1 MQSVST
7 AVKSLTEA
15 GLAGLAAPSDHLTDL
30 ENLVRSIDLRN
41 HTEKGHTT
49 NDCLEPFVLFF

>member
-15 GLAGLAAPSDHLTDL
+15 GLAAGKDFDVGYML
-30 ENLVRSIDLRN
+30 EQAGVRMKRVDG
-41 HTEKGHTT
+41 EVG
-49 NDCLEPFVLFF
+49 

>member
-1 MQSVST
+1 M
-7 AVKSLTEA
+7 KWGDGGGDDEA
-15 GLAGLAAPSDHLTDL
+15 MATKLAAPSDHLTDL

-49 NDCLEPFVLFF
+49 NNCLEPLVHF